1 MTDPKKTILVVDND
15 EDWLSLLERL
25 LGNEG
30 YRVLKAQSCAAAIK
44 LAAQEKLHCVI
55 ADLKIGE
62 EDGMAICCAIK
73 RAPELK
79 HIPVIM
85 LSGAE
90 LPETTCGCACD
101 AFVCKGDSTTLLLE
115 TVRKALTP

>member
-1 MTDPKKTILVVDND
+1 MTDPQKTVLVVDND

-25 LGNEG
+25 LVSEG
-30 YRVLKAQSCAAAIK
+30 YLVLKAQCCAAAVK
-44 LAAQEKLHCVI
+44 LAAQEKPDCVI
-55 ADLKIGE
+55 ADLKIGS

-73 RAPELK
+73 LSPELK

-90 LPETTCGCACD
+90 LPETGCGCACD
-101 AFVCKGDSTTLLLE
+101 AFVCKSDGTPLLLQA
-115 TVRKALTP
+115 VSKALTP